1 MIYVRVNKYGN
12 CYAVKY
18 KLPNGEEHITYCV
31 SVEDLCSQLN
41 EINKAEC
48 DIYVNDKTYAK
59 HGWYVNKQI
68 PVTITNEEYEELKQ
82 VYLWEKRRK
91 EIQEF
96 NHYSKWEYEDEEVD
110 EGVEYTIE
118 NLIQALQN
126 ASEEDILEFI
136 KEHI

>member
-1 MIYVRVNKYGN
+1 MIYVRVNKYGD
-12 CYAVKY
+12 CYVVKY
-18 KLPNGEEHITYCV
+18 RLPNKEEHITYCV
-31 SVEDLCSQLN
+31 SEEDLKLQLN

-48 DIYVNDKTYAK
+48 DIYVNDVWYAK
-59 HGWYVNKQI
+59 PTWYVNKQI

-82 VYLWEKRRK
+82 VYLWKHRK
-91 EIQEF
+91 EVIKEC
-96 NHYSKWEYEDEEVD
+96 NHHSKWEYEEDDEYED
-110 EGVEYTIE
+110 IEYTIE